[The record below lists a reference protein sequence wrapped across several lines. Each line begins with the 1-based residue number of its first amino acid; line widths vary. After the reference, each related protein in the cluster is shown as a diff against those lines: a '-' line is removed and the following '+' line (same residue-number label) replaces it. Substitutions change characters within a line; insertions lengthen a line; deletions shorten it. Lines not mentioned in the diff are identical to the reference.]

1 MVPLG
6 MDDELKRAI
15 AKYSSKRP
23 FCTELA
29 PDAPAPHL
37 NTQIAEHGEKLATEA
52 LRAWNARLEGEPI
65 IDVAHN
71 LGLSINAAK
80 ELIRQVHAAIH
91 EDLKENLAL
100 NRQLDLERIDALL
113 KTYYPQAK
121 GGNLDAAN
129 FTVKAL
135 QHRAK
140 LTGAEPLPDPGRTNQ
155 PQAVLVW
162 IQQNLPNINRIVDA
176 LPRELE

>member
-1 MVPLG
+1 MTKPLTAIER
-6 MDDELKRAI
+6 MIVKREGT
-15 AKYSSKRP
+15 SP
-23 FCTELA
+23 FRRTELSSV
-29 PDAPAPHL
+29 APAPRL
-37 NTQIAEHGEKLATEA
+37 NDQIAIHGEKLTTDA
-52 LRAWNARLEGEPI
+52 LHAWNARLDGIPI
-65 IDVAHN
+65 IDLAHE
-71 LGLSINAAK
+71 LGLSIEAAK

-91 EDLKENLAL
+91 EDLKVNLAL
-100 NRQLDLERIDALL
+100 NRQLDLERLDALL
-113 KTYYPQAK
+113 RTYYPQAK

-155 PQAVLVW
+155 PQNVLVW
-162 IQQNLPNINRIVDA
+162 IQNNLPNINKIVDA

>member
-1 MVPLG
+1 MSELERMV
-6 MDDELKRAI
+6 
-15 AKYSSKRP
+15 AKHAGKSP
-23 FCTELA
+23 FRHTELA
-29 PDAPAPHL
+29 QEAPAARL
-37 NTQIAEHGEKLATEA
+37 NGQVAVHGEKLTREA
-52 LRAWNARLEGEPI
+52 LGAWNARLDGEPI

-80 ELIRQVHAAIH
+80 ELIRQVHSAIH

-121 GGNLDAAN
+121 MGDLDAAN

-155 PQAVLVW
+155 PQNVLIW
-162 IQQNLPNINRIVDA
+162 LQANLPNINKIVDA